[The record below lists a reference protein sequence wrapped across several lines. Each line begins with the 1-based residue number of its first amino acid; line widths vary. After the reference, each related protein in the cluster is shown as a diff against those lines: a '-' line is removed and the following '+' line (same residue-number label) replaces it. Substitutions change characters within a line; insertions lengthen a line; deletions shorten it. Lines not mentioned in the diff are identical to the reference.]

1 MINEEI
7 MPKVYKEVYEIL
19 KYIPK
24 SEFNKIPKDLINLI
38 KQKMDKNYEYYVDC
52 EDFQNQQM
60 MHETQVI
67 LAIFFRDYW
76 ATEKQKKII
85 SDYEKSKEIEY
96 QEKQREK
103 YNPDDVLKNRQKQYE
118 LNNNNILNINIK
130 NDNTN
135 NNEKKEIVVYKE
147 TFIQKIIRFFKN
159 IFSRS
164 K

>member
-24 SEFNKIPKDLINLI
+24 NEFNKIPKDLINLI

-85 SDYEKSKEIEY
+85 SDYEKRKEIEY

-103 YNPDDVLKNRQKQYE
+103 YNPDDIWKS
-118 LNNNNILNINIK
+118 I
-130 NDNTN
+130 D
-135 NNEKKEIVVYKE
+135 EKKHEIFNKDNLGIVVYKE
-147 TFIQKIIRFFKN
+147 SFIQKIIKFFKN
-159 IFSRS
+159 IFS
-164 K
+164 KNKQK

>member
-24 SEFNKIPKDLINLI
+24 NEFNKIPKDLINLI

-85 SDYEKSKEIEY
+85 SDYEKRKEIEY

-103 YNPDDVLKNRQKQYE
+103 YNPDDIWKS
-118 LNNNNILNINIK
+118 I
-130 NDNTN
+130 D
-135 NNEKKEIVVYKE
+135 EKKQEIFNKDNLGIVVYKE
-147 TFIQKIIRFFKN
+147 SFIQKIIKFFKN
-159 IFSRS
+159 IFS
-164 K
+164 KNKQK